1 MPSTRVR
8 SISWCTSV
16 TRIWWLR
23 GSCTTPW
30 MRRRDCGEVLSGIV
44 ASGARPDALI
54 FTGDLTDQGHPDAY
68 AELKAIVEPV
78 AAEIDAQVVWAMGNH
93 DDRPTFRSLLLGE
106 DATDHPV
113 DNVYD
118 LDGLRVITLDSSV
131 PGHHYGEITDGQLDW
146 LRAELAVPAPD
157 GTILAL
163 HHPPVPCIQ
172 DLAVLVELR
181 DQSRLADVL
190 RGSDVRAILAGI
202 CTIRRRRRSP
212 AFRFPCRRR
221 RVTPRT

>member
-1 MPSTRVR
+1 MSVRNAEYPRPKHFLVHLSDTHLVAQGELYDAVDASTR
-8 SISWCTSV
+8 
-16 TRIWWLR
+16 LR
-23 GSCTTPW
+23 
-30 MRRRDCGEVLSGIV
+30 EVLSGIV

-118 LDGLRVITLDSSV
+118 LDGLRVITLDSFGSRAS
-131 PGHHYGEITDGQLDW
+131 
-146 LRAELAVPAPD
+146 LR
-157 GTILAL
+157 
-163 HHPPVPCIQ
+163 
-172 DLAVLVELR
+172 
-181 DQSRLADVL
+181 
-190 RGSDVRAILAGI
+190 
-202 CTIRRRRRSP
+202 
-212 AFRFPCRRR
+212 
-221 RVTPRT
+221 